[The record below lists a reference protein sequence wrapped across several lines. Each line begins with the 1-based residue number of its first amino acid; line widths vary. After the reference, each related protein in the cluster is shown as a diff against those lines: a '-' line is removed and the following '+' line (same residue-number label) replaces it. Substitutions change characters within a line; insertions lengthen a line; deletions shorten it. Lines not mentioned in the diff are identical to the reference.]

1 MNFLFIPDDEVY
13 PRGSHTSWD
22 EEGNT
27 IRPERFQKRAD
38 LVYDDGPGRG
48 WWSGIV
54 KTSCQHDQTVFRRID
69 WHALDTEEDWVSLL
83 QTLKAGPGKSVTH
96 LYHLSVREQIQF
108 VQKQVD
114 EEKRYRREHRGYKM
128 FNFLLK
134 RHRDEEKDGG
144 IDGLCGARKGCE
156 RICTDVGMEGLRTNT
171 SSTRQHGEDAV
182 MKE

>member
-1 MNFLFIPDDEVY
+1 MVRYRQNFLPT
-13 PRGSHTSWD
+13 RSNSLSSHRLARS
-22 EEGNT
+22 G
-27 IRPERFQKRAD
+27 
-38 LVYDDGPGRG
+38 YGRG
-48 WWSGIV
+48 LGV
-54 KTSCQHDQTVFRRID
+54 TSTDSEGC
-69 WHALDTEEDWVSLL
+69 
-83 QTLKAGPGKSVTH
+83 PGKSVAY